1 MLIETKDLVEAL
13 TKHLPGLH
21 DQRTHGRRHVRH
33 WEPLINEQAYRTLRN
48 RFFAD
53 PEAIRALL
61 DNHDAYVVDGL
72 LCLVEHPDREHFG
85 PDDTSRPITPEMADH
100 FLSTVHRLQT
110 TNPIDTRF
118 IVHLTEAPFQAF
130 GYADRPEIGGFTN
143 SAANILCV
151 RPSSVTMTETEWK
164 VLKKSLSVEGWLMP
178 AGRQFEPVDYLLAHE
193 WGHAVFWSNDPESS
207 AHLLAQTFRDL
218 ERRAISPL
226 IGLSGYGTQ
235 SPHEGYAES
244 FAQWVLAGW
253 EPSRLAESLA
263 TSEGWRSFT
272 DEPLGRQPDWAGF
285 VAATVQNEQDW
296 REAASP

>member
-1 MLIETKDLVEAL
+1 MLIEAKDLVEAL

-21 DQRTHGRRHVRH
+21 DQRSHGRRHVRH
-33 WEPLINEQAYRTLRN
+33 WEPMIDEQAYRTLRN

-110 TNPIDTRF
+110 TNPIDTKF

-130 GYADRPEIGGFTN
+130 GYARISRRSVGSPDSVCRLLG
-143 SAANILCV
+143 V
-151 RPSSVTMTETEWK
+151 RPASVTMTETEWK
-164 VLKKSLSVEGWLMP
+164 ILKKSLSVEGWLMP
-178 AGRQFEPVDYLLAHE
+178 AGSSSSRSTTCSRTSGGTRSSGATTLSRR
-193 WGHAVFWSNDPESS
+193 HAC
-207 AHLLAQTFRDL
+207 
-218 ERRAISPL
+218 SPRPFATL
-226 IGLSGYGTQ
+226 NVTPAVPCGLSGYGTQ
-235 SPHEGYAES
+235 TRHEGYAES

-253 EPSRLAESLA
+253 EPSRLAEDPGHLGGLEVLHRRA
-263 TSEGWRSFT
+263 DRSSPT
-272 DEPLGRQPDWAGF
+272 GPCF
-285 VAATVQNEQDW
+285 VAATVDE
-296 REAASP
+296 